1 MLVQMEPMEL
11 TEPKVRRARLV
22 LTVQMEP
29 MEPMVLRDKKEK

>member
-1 MLVQMEPMEL
+1 MVLLVLTVQMEL

-29 MEPMVLRDKKEK
+29 MVLRDKKEK